1 LCACACFE
9 LPVFKETVVLL
20 TLVAVYLLIT
30 IAIGVYA
37 GRRVKNTT
45 DYAIAGRHLP
55 LYMIVTTTFA
65 TWFGSETV
73 LGIPA
78 KFIDG
83 GLHGVIEDPFG
94 AGVCL
99 ILVGLF
105 FAGKLYRM
113 TLLTISDY
121 YRERYGRF
129 IEVACSLVIMVS
141 YLGWV
146 SAQVTALGL
155 VFNVLSAGSISVS
168 VSMIIGVVSILAYT
182 LFGGMWSVAVT
193 DFIQMIILVV
203 GLAVIAVFAGHMAG
217 GADKVLAFATS
228 KDLFK
233 FWPEPNFKDMVFF
246 FAAAI
251 TMMLGSIPQQDVFQR
266 VMSANNVKAATRG
279 PVIGGVAYILF
290 AFVPMF
296 LVASALLIMPE
307 QTALLLKED
316 PQKVLPT
323 LVLEKMPFVMQV
335 LFFGALLSAIK
346 STASATLLAPSVTF
360 TENIWRQFRPAGTD
374 RQNLKAMRITVLVFS
389 ASVLAYAIHMQG
401 TPIYELVSGAYQVPL
416 VGAFVPL
423 VCGLYWKRASTQGA
437 VASVGLGIGTW
448 LLFLGTQWGTMFPA
462 QLAGV
467 LAAFF
472 GMVVGSL
479 APQWLASIHTPHR
492 SIPDGSA

>member
-1 LCACACFE
+1 M
-9 LPVFKETVVLL
+9 LL
-20 TLVAVYLLIT
+20 TLVIVYLLIT
-30 IAIGVYA
+30 IAIGLYA
-37 GRRVKNTT
+37 ARRVKNTT
-45 DYAIAGRHLP
+45 DFAIAGRHLP

-78 KFIDG
+78 KFIEG
-83 GLHGVIEDPFG
+83 GLNGVIEDPFG
-94 AGVCL
+94 AGTCL

-121 YRERYGRF
+121 YRERYGRV
-129 IEVACSLVIMVS
+129 IEVACSLIIMLS

-155 VFNVLSAGSISVS
+155 VFNVLSGGAIGVS
-168 VSMIIGVVSILAYT
+168 LGMVIGVVSILAYT

-193 DFIQMIILVV
+193 DFIQMIILVL
-203 GLAVIAVFAGHMAG
+203 GLAVIAMFAGHMAG
-217 GADKVLAFATS
+217 GADKVVEFAVR

-233 FWPEPNFKDMVFF
+233 FWPEPSLKDMIFF
-246 FAAAI
+246 LAAAI

-266 VMSANNVKAATRG
+266 VMSANSTKSATRG

-307 QTALLLKED
+307 ETAALLKED

-360 TENIWRQFRPAGTD
+360 TENIWRQFRPAGSD
-374 RQNLKAMRITVLVFS
+374 RSNLMTMRITVLVFS
-389 ASVLAYAIHMQG
+389 AAVLLYAIRMQG

-423 VCGLYWKRASTQGA
+423 VCGLYWRRATTQGA
-437 VASVGLGIGTW
+437 VTSVVLGTGVW
-448 LLFLGTQWGTMFPA
+448 LLFLAMPWGKAFPA
-462 QLAGV
+462 QLAGL
-467 LAAFF
+467 LASFG

-479 APQWLASIHTPHR
+479 APQWVSNTRTPHR
-492 SIPDGSA
+492 ALAVDLA

>member
-1 LCACACFE
+1 M
-9 LPVFKETVVLL
+9 LL
-20 TLVAVYLLIT
+20 TLVFVYLLVT
-30 IAIGVYA
+30 IGIGLYA
-37 GRRVKNTT
+37 ARRVKTT
-45 DYAIAGRHLP
+45 ADFAIAGRQLP
-55 LYMIVTTTFA
+55 LVMIVTTTFA

-78 KFIDG
+78 KFLNS
-83 GLHGVIEDPFG
+83 GLNGVVEDPFG
-94 AGVCL
+94 AGTCL

-105 FAGKLYRM
+105 FAGKLYKM

-121 YRERYGRF
+121 YRERFGRTVE
-129 IEVACSLVIMVS
+129 IVCSLIIMLS

-155 VFNVLSAGSISVS
+155 VFNLLSAGAISIPVG
-168 VSMIIGVVSILAYT
+168 MAIGVVSILAYT

-193 DFIQMIILVV
+193 DFIQMIILVL
-203 GLAVIAVFAGHMAG
+203 GLAILAVFAGNMAG
-217 GADKVLAFATS
+217 GADKVVALAMS

-233 FWPEPNFKDMVFF
+233 FWPEPKFKDIVFF

-266 VMSANNVKAATRG
+266 VMSANKESAARNG
-279 PVIGGVAYILF
+279 PVIGGVCYILF

-296 LVASALLIMPE
+296 LVASALIIMPE
-307 QTALLLKED
+307 QTAALLKDD

-360 TENIWRQFRPAGTD
+360 TENIWRQFRPRTSD
-374 RQNLKAMRITVLVFS
+374 RQELLTMRITVLVFS
-389 ASVLAYAIHMQG
+389 MFVLAYAIYSQG
-401 TPIYELVSGAYQVPL
+401 KPIYEMVSGAYQVTL

-423 VCGLYWKRASTQGA
+423 VFGLYWKKASTQGA
-437 VASVGLGIGTW
+437 VFSIVLGLVTW
-448 LLFLGTQWGTMFPA
+448 LLFLATPAGEQFPA
-462 QLAGV
+462 QLAGL
-467 LAAFF
+467 LAGLA
-472 GMVVGSL
+472 GMLVGSL
-479 APQWLASIHTPHR
+479 GPQAIRNSHGSHHR
-492 SIPDGSA
+492 LVNP

>member
-1 LCACACFE
+1 M
-9 LPVFKETVVLL
+9 LL
-20 TLVAVYLLIT
+20 SLVIVYLLFT
-30 IAIGVYA
+30 IAIGLWA
-37 GRRVKNTT
+37 ARRVKNTS
-45 DYAIAGRHLP
+45 DFAIAGRHLP

-78 KFIDG
+78 KFIEG
-83 GLHGVIEDPFG
+83 GLGSVVEDPFG
-94 AGVCL
+94 AGTCL

-121 YRERYGRF
+121 YRERYGRAV
-129 IEVACSLVIMVS
+129 EVACSLIIMLS

-155 VFNVLSAGSISVS
+155 VFNVLSGGAVSIPVGM
-168 VSMIIGVVSILAYT
+168 VIGVVSILAYT

-203 GLAVIAVFAGHMAG
+203 GLAVIAVFAGNMAG
-217 GADKVLAFATS
+217 GADKVIAFAAS
-228 KDLFK
+228 KDLFR
-233 FWPEPNFKDMVFF
+233 FWPEPSFKDMIFF
-246 FAAAI
+246 LAAAL

-266 VMSANNVKAATRG
+266 VMSADSVKSSTRG

-290 AFVPMF
+290 ASVPMF

-307 QTALLLKED
+307 QTAELLKDD
-316 PQKVLPT
+316 PQRVLPT
-323 LVLEKMPFVMQV
+323 LVLEKMPFAMQV

-360 TENIWRQFRPAGTD
+360 TENIWRQFRPAGSD
-374 RQNLKAMRITVLVFS
+374 KSNLRTMRITVLAFS
-389 ASVLAYAIHMQG
+389 AAVLAYAIRMQG

-423 VCGLYWKRASTQGA
+423 VFGLYWQRATTQGA
-437 VASVGLGIGTW
+437 IAAIVLGIGTW
-448 LLFLGTQWGTMFPA
+448 IAGLTMPWGEVFPA
-462 QLAGV
+462 QLAGL
-467 LAAFF
+467 LASMT
-472 GMVVGSL
+472 GMLGGSL
-479 APQWLASIHTPHR
+479 APQWLVNVRTPHR
-492 SIPDGSA
+492 PIAAS